1 MRGSKLFNILLLA
14 LLLFASA
21 LNLHQYLQTGD
32 LNHLVLLAVT
42 MALFLVNLVEVL
54 RLSK

>member
-1 MRGSKLFNILLLA
+1 MRGFKLFSILLLA

>member
-1 MRGSKLFNILLLA
+1 MRGFKLFSILLLA

-32 LNHLVLLAVT
+32 LSHLVLLAVT